1 VRDPLSFRVAA
12 RFQRAAQ
19 PPDAKDEAFRLTNP
33 INPPR
38 GISPGTIK
46 EHVRT
51 DSGEE
56 TFDEQVDPHHRDITP
71 EDVFTS
77 KPKNMN
83 VLDYVRKGWP
93 GNSATYQD
101 MEHATRVQVRDDKG
115 YDAVSNLSQY
125 LVRTEGG
132 GGAGAVGVKE

>member
-1 VRDPLSFRVAA
+1 MTPLVFRVAA
-12 RFQRAAQ
+12 RFQRRAAQ

-38 GISPGTIK
+38 GIAPSTVK

-51 DSGEE
+51 DGAEQ
-56 TFDEQVDPHHRDITP
+56 TFDEQVDSHHRDVTP
-71 EDVFTS
+71 EDVFTP

-132 GGAGAVGVKE
+132 GGAKAVGVKE

>member
-1 VRDPLSFRVAA
+1 VTDPIVFRVAA
-12 RFQRAAQ
+12 RFQKRAGQ

-38 GISPGTIK
+38 GIAPGTVK

-51 DSGEE
+51 EE
-56 TFDEQVDPHHRDITP
+56 TIDEQVDPHHRDIIP
-71 EDVFTS
+71 EYVFTP

-132 GGAGAVGVKE
+132 GGAKAVGVKE

>member
-1 VRDPLSFRVAA
+1 VTPLALRVAA
-12 RFQRAAQ
+12 RFQKRAGQ
-19 PPDAKDEAFRLTNP
+19 PPSAKGEAFRLTSP
-33 INPPR
+33 INPAR
-38 GISPGTIK
+38 GIAPSTVK

-51 DSGEE
+51 EGE
-56 TFDEQVDPHHRDITP
+56 TFDEQVDPHHQDILP
-71 EDVFTS
+71 EDVFTG
-77 KPKNMN
+77 KPRNMN

-101 MEHATRVQVRDDKG
+101 MEHATRVQIREDKG

-132 GGAGAVGVKE
+132 GGAFAVGEEE

>member
-1 VRDPLSFRVAA
+1 MNSIVLRVAA
-12 RFQRAAQ
+12 RFQKRAGQ

-33 INPPR
+33 INPAR
-38 GISPGTIK
+38 GISPSTVK

-51 DSGEE
+51 EGE
-56 TFDEQVDPHHRDITP
+56 TFDGQVDPHHRDITP
-71 EDVFTS
+71 EDVFTA
-77 KPKNMN
+77 KPRNMN

-101 MEHATRVQVRDDKG
+101 MEHATRVQIREDKG

-132 GGAGAVGVKE
+132 GGAGAAGEKE

>member
-1 VRDPLSFRVAA
+1 MNVLTLRIAA
-12 RFQRAAQ
+12 RFQKRAGQSA
-19 PPDAKDEAFRLTNP
+19 DAKGEAYRLTKP

-38 GISPGTIK
+38 GISPSTVS

-51 DSGEE
+51 E
-56 TFDEQVDPHHRDITP
+56 VDIVDHQIEPDHRDILP
-71 EDVFTS
+71 EDVFTA

-93 GNSATYQD
+93 GNSSTYQD
-101 MEHATRVQVRDDKG
+101 MAHATRAEVREDKG

-125 LVRTEGG
+125 LVHTQGG
-132 GGAGAVGVKE
+132 GGAFAVGEEE

>member
-1 VRDPLSFRVAA
+1 VTPLGVRVAA

-19 PPDAKDEAFRLTNP
+19 PPDAKDEAYRNTKP

-38 GISPGTIK
+38 GISPGTVR

-51 DSGEE
+51 E
-56 TFDEQVDPHHRDITP
+56 TDTHDEQVDSHPRDITP
-71 EDVFTS
+71 EDVFTA
-77 KPKNMN
+77 KPRNMN

-93 GNSATYQD
+93 GNSSTYQD
-101 MEHATRVQVRDDKG
+101 MEHATRVQVREDKG

-125 LVRTEGG
+125 LVRTDGG
-132 GGAGAVGVKE
+132 GGADAAGVKE

>member
-1 VRDPLSFRVAA
+1 MTPIALRVAA
-12 RFQRAAQ
+12 RFQKCAAQ
-19 PPDAKDEAFRLTNP
+19 RPDAKGDAQRLTKP

-38 GISPGTIK
+38 GISRTTVK

-51 DSGEE
+51 DSAEE
-56 TFDEQVDPHHRDITP
+56 TFDEQVNPHHGDIVP
-71 EDVFTS
+71 KDVFAP
-77 KPKNMN
+77 KPRNMN

-132 GGAGAVGVKE
+132 GGAKAVGVKE

>member
-1 VRDPLSFRVAA
+1 VAGDTLVLRVAA
-12 RFQRAAQ
+12 RFQKRAGQ
-19 PPDAKDEAFRLTNP
+19 PPDAKAEAYRLTKP
-33 INPPR
+33 INPAR
-38 GISPGTIK
+38 GISPKTVE

-51 DSGEE
+51 ETG

-71 EDVFTS
+71 EDVFTP

-93 GNSATYQD
+93 GNSSTYQD
-101 MEHATRVQVRDDKG
+101 MEHATRVQVREDKG

-132 GGAGAVGVKE
+132 GGARAVGEEE

>member
-1 VRDPLSFRVAA
+1 M
-12 RFQRAAQ
+12 
-19 PPDAKDEAFRLTNP
+19 TNP
-33 INPPR
+33 INPAR
-38 GISPGTIK
+38 GIAPGTVK

-51 DSGEE
+51 EGE
-56 TFDEQVDPHHRDITP
+56 TFDEQIDPHTRDILP
-71 EDVFTS
+71 EDVFTA
-77 KPKNMN
+77 KPRNMN

-101 MEHATRVQVRDDKG
+101 MEHATRVQVREDKG

-132 GGAGAVGVKE
+132 GGAGAVGVKEPK